1 MKREKVKSVY
11 KTRDILDEDPPLVIV
26 ECACGANTVA
36 RTPISITLENWRVE
50 WPEQTFK
57 MMRVRGV
64 CPKCLNRQA

>member
-1 MKREKVKSVY
+1 MKEKRPTY
-11 KTRDILDEDPPLVIV
+11 RAIDILGEDPPLVIV